1 MEIGDEKPVD
11 TKIGV
16 KPLYGAMIHS
26 DSQEGPCRIGTP
38 EELSPEAE
46 RGRAKESW
54 QRFQHMMEDLTP
66 EAQLLDPVY
75 IEYGEDFT
83 VPEEQFEKL
92 EEDLEEVDIFLLSYR
107 VPGIERY
114 GKPVAM
120 IGKGITN
127 VDIAAYLRHRGL
139 EGYAPLNIN
148 EFNDLV
154 SSLRV
159 RKAFSRTRVLV
170 VYKDDMIS
178 GSSLRHPA
186 GVYSSIGDLDL
197 WRKNLGVDFSVVT
210 FEEFFEEMDRVEGE
224 RGEEAAEIARRL
236 IGEARE
242 AFMEEE
248 DVTNSVIPYLAAGAL
263 LRKHRCNAFTIPCFT
278 LCTSKV
284 PAERRFTPCL
294 THTLLK
300 DRGIPSSCEGDL
312 NALMAMA
319 LLMYCSDRSVFMG
332 NPFVEDIEG
341 STLRIGHDVPGLRM
355 KGLGGPDLPYN
366 IRPFTKGGWGV
377 TVRYDFRLDRGQ
389 EVTVARFNPSGTR
402 LLATS
407 GEIVDG
413 GGFDSIGCSLSVLL
427 KVPDAAEFI
436 HRQANFG
443 HHSAMVYGNYT
454 EKLRQ
459 VSEVMGYDL
468 ELV

>member
-1 MEIGDEKPVD
+1 MEIADEKPVNS
-11 TKIGV
+11 KIRV

-26 DSQEGPCRIGTP
+26 DSQEGPCRIGTFQ
-38 EELSPEAE
+38 ELSPEAE
-46 RGRAKESW
+46 RRTAKESLK
-54 QRFQHMMEDLTP
+54 RFQHMMEGLSP
-66 EAQLLDPVY
+66 EARLLDPAY
-75 IEYGEDFT
+75 MEYGEDFT
-83 VPEEQFEKL
+83 VPEEEFEKL
-92 EEDLEEVDIFLLSYR
+92 EGDIDDVDIFLLSYR

-139 EGYAPLNIN
+139 EGYAPLNIH

-154 SSLRV
+154 SSLKV

-170 VYKDDMIS
+170 VYKDTMIS
-178 GSSLRHPA
+178 GRQLRHPA

-197 WRKNLGVDFSVVT
+197 WTKNVGVDFSLVT
-210 FEEFFEEMDRVEGE
+210 FEEFFEEMDRAEAE
-224 RGEEAAEIARRL
+224 RGEEAAEITRRL
-236 IGEARE
+236 IGEAQE
-242 AFMEEE
+242 VFMEEK
-248 DVTNSVIPYLAAGAL
+248 DITNSVIPYLAAEAL

-300 DRGIPSSCEGDL
+300 DRGIPSSCEADL

-319 LLMYCSDRSVFMG
+319 LLMYCSGRSAFMG

-341 STLRIGHDVPGLRM
+341 STLRIGHDVPGLKM
-355 KGLGGPDLPYN
+355 KGFDGPDLPYN

-377 TVRYDFRLDRGQ
+377 TVRYDFPRDKGQ

-402 LLATS
+402 LLATR

-436 HRQANFG
+436 HRQADFG
-443 HHSAMVYGNYT
+443 HHSAMVYGDYT

-459 VSEVMGYDL
+459 ISGVMGYDL